1 MEKINKLK
9 KLLLMKKIDGYLIP
23 KNDEFFTEYVPHY
36 NDRLNFISNF
46 DGSYGFALIM
56 RDSNYLFVDGR
67 YTLQAERQSGK
78 AFKIVSFPHQ
88 MPKNILKNKKITIGF
103 DPKIFT
109 EKFFKIST
117 KRFKE
122 ILS

>member
-23 KNDEFFTEYVPHY
+23 KNDEFFTEYVTHY

-56 RDSNYLFVDGR
+56 RDSNYLFVDLLQEIFVYNGWNFELLKRSFDR
-67 YTLQAERQSGK
+67 YTDSYFQYLPRYYYFSYCMHNTICK
-78 AFKIVSFPHQ
+78 AQTPGHLTQ
-88 MPKNILKNKKITIGF
+88 N
-103 DPKIFT
+103 
-109 EKFFKIST
+109 
-117 KRFKE
+117 
-122 ILS
+122 